1 MECCNYAA
9 KTLEGDEWMRS
20 ISIDLET
27 YSEVELPKTGVYPYA
42 EDPSFEILLFA
53 VAIDNAPV
61 TVYDLAQGEELPQ
74 EIIDAL
80 LDTTI
85 TKWAFNAS
93 FERICLS
100 RFLWDRGFLPR
111 GTYLSPRGW
120 RCSMIWSAYL
130 GFPLSLAS
138 VGAAL
143 RLDQQKMSE
152 GKDLIRYFCVPCK
165 ATKTNGGRNRNLPSD
180 APEKWDLFKKYNIR
194 DVEVEPQIQKKLAA
208 HPVPDH
214 VWEEYW
220 LDQEINDR
228 GILVDIPMVENAIK
242 LDSLSQENIGNQ
254 IKEITGVENPRSVQ
268 QLLEWLNRRG
278 VEAVSLDKASIKELL
293 KITDDPKTQAV
304 LLLRQQIAKSAVK
317 KYTAMQTAACSDGR
331 VRGMFQFYGA
341 NRSGRFS
348 GRIVQL
354 QNLYRNSL
362 PDLEEARSLVSQGDY
377 EALTALYP
385 SVPEV
390 LAQCVRTAFIPQE
403 GYKYI
408 VADFSAIEARVIAWL
423 ANETWRMK
431 AFSNGEDIYCAS
443 ASQMFHV
450 PVVKHGTNG
459 HLRQKGKIAE
469 LALGYGGSVGALTAM
484 GALDMGLKEEELQPL
499 VAAWRD
505 ANPNIVSLWWDVDKA
520 VKDAIKQRTM
530 TKTHG
535 LVFEYKGGMLYIML
549 PSERQLCYVKPQI
562 GENRFGG
569 ESVTYM
575 GLDMTKHWSRIES
588 YGPKFVENIVQGI
601 SRDILC
607 FAMKQ
612 LRDYRICAHVH
623 DEVIVEAP
631 PETSVEEICTKM
643 ATVPPWAEG
652 LILSA
657 DGYQAAY
664 YCKDS

>member
-1 MECCNYAA
+1 M
-9 KTLEGDEWMRS
+9 KTL
-20 ISIDLET
+20 SIDLET
-27 YSEVELPKTGVYPYA
+27 YSEIELPKTGVYPYA

-53 VAIDNAPV
+53 VAIDSGPV
-61 TVYDLAQGEELPQ
+61 RVYDLAQGEELPQ

-80 LDTTI
+80 LDTSI

-100 RFLWDRGFLPR
+100 RYLWDKGLLAK
-111 GTYLSPRGW
+111 GEYLNPCGW

-130 GFPLSLAS
+130 GLPLSLAS

-165 ATKTNGGRNRNLPSD
+165 ATKTNGGRVRNLPSD

-194 DVEVEPQIQKKLAA
+194 DVEVEQQIQKKLAA

-242 LDSLSQENIGNQ
+242 LDSLSQENIGKQ
-254 IKEITGVENPRSVQ
+254 IQELTGVENPRSVQ

-278 VEAVSLDKASIKELL
+278 VETNSLDKASIKELL
-293 KITDDPKTQAV
+293 KITDDEKVKAV
-304 LLLRQQIAKSAVK
+304 LTLRQQIAKSAVK

-377 EALTALYP
+377 EALSLLYD
-385 SVPEV
+385 SVPEI
-390 LAQCVRTAFIPQE
+390 LAQCVRTAFIPEPGFQ
-403 GYKYI
+403 YI
-408 VADFSAIEARVIAWL
+408 VADFSAIEARVIAWM
-423 ANETWRMK
+423 AGEKWRMK

-450 PVVKHGTNG
+450 PVVKHGING

-505 ANPNIVSLWWDVDKA
+505 ANPNIVSLWWDVDRA
-520 VKDAIKQRTM
+520 VKDAIKQRTK

-535 LVFEYKGGMLYIML
+535 LVFTYQGGMLYITL

-623 DEVIVEAP
+623 DEVIVETP
-631 PETSVEEICTKM
+631 METSVEEICVKM
-643 ATVPPWAEG
+643 ATVPPWAAG
-652 LILSA
+652 LILTA

-664 YCKDS
+664 YCKDN

>member
-1 MECCNYAA
+1 M
-9 KTLEGDEWMRS
+9 KTL
-20 ISIDLET
+20 SIDLET
-27 YSEVELPKTGVYPYA
+27 YSEADLAKTGVYPYA
-42 EDPSFEILLFA
+42 ENPSFEILLFG
-53 VAIDNAPV
+53 VSVDNGPV
-61 TVYDLAQGEELPQ
+61 VVYDLAQGEDIPQ
-74 EIIDAL
+74 EIVDAL
-80 LDTTI
+80 LNDNI
-85 TKWAFNAS
+85 IKWAFNAS

-100 RFLWDRGFLPR
+100 RFLWDHHLLER

-143 RLDQQKMSE
+143 KLDQQKMSE
-152 GKDLIRYFCVPCK
+152 GKDLIRYFCIPCK
-165 ATKTNGGRNRNLPSD
+165 ATKTNSGRTRNYPSD
-180 APEKWDLFKKYNIR
+180 ASEKWDLFKRYNVR
-194 DVEVEPQIQKKLAA
+194 DVEVEQQIQKKLSS
-208 HPVPDH
+208 HPVPDQ

-228 GILVDIPMVENAIK
+228 GILVDLPMVENAIA
-242 LDSLSQENIGNQ
+242 LDSLSQENIGKQ
-254 IKEITGVENPRSVQ
+254 IREITGVDNPRSVQ

-278 VEAVSLDKASIKELL
+278 VAATSLDKASIKELL
-293 KITDDPKTQAV
+293 RITDDPKTRAV
-304 LLLRQQIAKSAVK
+304 LALRQQIAKSAVK
-317 KYTAMQTAACSDGR
+317 KYQAMETAACSDER

-362 PDLEEARSLVSQGDY
+362 PDLEEARDLVSQGNY

-390 LAQCVRTAFIPQE
+390 LAQCVRTAFIPAP
-403 GYKYI
+403 GYKFI

-423 ANETWRMK
+423 AKENWRLQ
-431 AFSNGEDIYCAS
+431 AFFEGQDIYCAS

-450 PVVKHGTNG
+450 PVEKHGING

-499 VAAWRD
+499 VAAWRE
-505 ANPNIVSLWWDVDKA
+505 ANPNIVSLWWEVDKA
-520 VKDAIKQRTM
+520 VKNAIKQRTT

-535 LVFEYKGGMLYIML
+535 LVFKYRGGMLYITL
-549 PSERQLCYVKPQI
+549 PSGRNLCYVKPQI

-575 GLDMTKHWSRIES
+575 GMDMTKHWSRIES
-588 YGPKFVENIVQGI
+588 YGPKFVENLVQGL

-607 FAMKQ
+607 FAMQQ
-612 LRDYRICAHVH
+612 LRDYRICAYVH
-623 DEVIVEAP
+623 DEVIVEAM
-631 PETSVEEICTKM
+631 PETTVEEICSLM
-643 ATVPPWAEG
+643 ATVPPWAKG
-652 LILSA
+652 LVLKA
-657 DGYQAAY
+657 DGYQAFF